1 MIVVYIIPS
10 VDIKDGKCVKLV
22 QGKLG
27 SGRTISEDPVS
38 VAIWWENEGAKIL
51 HVVDLDGAFSGERTN
66 WNIVFKILNSVAV
79 PVEVGGGIRSVDDA
93 QSMLGAGARWI
104 IVGTAAVEDP
114 RALSDMFSLLG
125 PSKIIIAIDSR
136 GGKVLRHGWT
146 VEGAESALELVEK
159 FQGLTPAALLY
170 TDVEVEGRQAGVDME
185 TVKKLVS
192 AAKIPVIYSG
202 GIASLQDLVS
212 LARIGVYGAVVGSAL
227 YQEKFTLR
235 EAEQAVE
242 KANV

>member
-1 MIVVYIIPS
+1 MYIIPS

-27 SGRTISEDPVS
+27 SGKTISENPVS
-38 VAIWWENEGAKIL
+38 VATWWENEGAKVL
-51 HVVDLDGAFSGERTN
+51 HVVDLDGAFSGERNN
-66 WNIVFKILNSVAV
+66 WNIVFEILNSVSA
-79 PVEVGGGIRSVDDA
+79 PVEVGGGIRSIDDA

-114 RALSDMFSLLG
+114 RTLSNLFSLID

-146 VEGAESALELVEK
+146 VEGAESTLELVEK
-159 FQGLTPAALLY
+159 FQKFNPAAFLY
-170 TDVEVEGRQAGVDME
+170 TDVDVEGRQAGVDIE

-192 AAKIPVIYSG
+192 ATKVPIVYSG
-202 GIASLQDLVS
+202 GVASLQDLIS
-212 LARIGVYGAVVGSAL
+212 LAKIGVHGTVVGSAL
-227 YQEKFTLR
+227 YQEKFTLK
-235 EAEQAVE
+235 EAEQTVE